1 MFFLCLMESQKF
13 HDDENYSNKD
23 YAKVSGVSPKEL
35 LKLELEFMELVNFK
49 MFIKDDEYEAYSQ
62 RFEKLWSLQL

>member
-13 HDDENYSNKD
+13 HDDENYSHKD

-35 LKLELEFMELVNFK
+35 LKLELEFMELVNFN